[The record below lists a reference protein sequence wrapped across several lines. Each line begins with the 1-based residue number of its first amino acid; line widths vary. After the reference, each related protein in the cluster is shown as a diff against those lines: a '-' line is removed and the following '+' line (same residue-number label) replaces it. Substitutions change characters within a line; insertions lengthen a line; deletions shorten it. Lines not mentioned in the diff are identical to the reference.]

1 MIRDSSLHQNDKLGI
16 GCLNALTN
24 LVRSREN
31 FTGASGYLDVN
42 CAMVKRALC
51 VALGLLGA
59 LLPAVAQQPHHSTK
73 REQPRSAGVAS
84 APLSLNLYNSKA
96 AGAAESSLLLHN
108 GSVPLWLDG
117 TPLSNGIID
126 RSYGFGSSWVQLGF
140 MPAEFVPAAFLNGAQ
155 SPAQRS
161 TGRAHG
167 TEGKDLGID
176 PKDSPGEMLSSSAN
190 PVYYGGEVGFL
201 YGRWSGKGGGDMW
214 ESYVVG
220 TVGNDKFQITA
231 GASYDEWN
239 TNGRSV
245 RFRSFAAP
253 R

>member
-1 MIRDSSLHQNDKLGI
+1 
-16 GCLNALTN
+16 
-24 LVRSREN
+24 
-31 FTGASGYLDVN
+31 
-42 CAMVKRALC
+42 MVTRALC

-73 REQPRSAGVAS
+73 REQLRSAGASS
-84 APLSLNLYNSKA
+84 APLSLSLYRPKLW
-96 AGAAESSLLLHN
+96 GAAERSLLLHN

-117 TPLSNGIID
+117 PELSNGLAGS
-126 RSYGFGSSWVQLGF
+126 SYGFASSWVQLGF
-140 MPAEFVPAAFLNGAQ
+140 TSADFLPAAFLSDAQ
-155 SPAQRS
+155 PPTQRS
-161 TGRAHG
+161 SPGRIHG
-167 TEGKDLGID
+167 TDGKDLGAD
-176 PKDSPGEMLSSSAN
+176 AKDSPDERLSSSAN

-214 ESYVVG
+214 ETYVVG

-239 TNGRSV
+239 ANGRSV

>member
-1 MIRDSSLHQNDKLGI
+1 
-16 GCLNALTN
+16 
-24 LVRSREN
+24 
-31 FTGASGYLDVN
+31 LDVN

-59 LLPAVAQQPHHSTK
+59 LLPTVAQQAHRSIIRP
-73 REQPRSAGVAS
+73 QLRSAGVLN
-84 APLSLNLYNSKA
+84 APLSLSLYQPKIS
-96 AGAAESSLLLHN
+96 GAADSSLLLHK

-117 TPLSNGIID
+117 AQVSNGVID
-126 RSYGFGSSWVQLGF
+126 PGYSFVSPWVQMGF
-140 MPAEFVPAAFLNGAQ
+140 TSPDLFPAALLSAAQ
-155 SPAQRS
+155 PSAQKPNA
-161 TGRAHG
+161 GRVHG
-167 TEGKDLGID
+167 SDGKDFGAD
-176 PKDSPGEMLSSSAN
+176 GKDSPEEMMSSPLN
-190 PVYYGGEVGFL
+190 PIYSGGEVGFL

-214 ESYVVG
+214 ETYVVG

-239 TNGRSV
+239 GSGRGV